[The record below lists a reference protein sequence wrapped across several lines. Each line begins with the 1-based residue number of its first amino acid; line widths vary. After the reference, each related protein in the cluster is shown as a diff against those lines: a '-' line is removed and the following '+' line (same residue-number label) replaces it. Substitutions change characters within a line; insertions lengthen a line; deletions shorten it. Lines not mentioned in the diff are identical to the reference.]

1 MAATVLRRID
11 EARNMARFYELDTQP
26 GLFGD
31 VSVTRHWGRIGS
43 NGQSKQHW
51 FADESSAD
59 DLADRLWRQKERRG
73 YVVPAPS
80 PGFSAKRCRK

>member
-11 EARNMARFYELDTQP
+11 QTQNMARFYELDVQP

-43 NGQSKQHW
+43 HGQSKQHW
-51 FADESSAD
+51 FADEPAAN
-59 DLADRLWRQKERRG
+59 DLAGRLQRQKERRG
-73 YVVPAPS
+73 YVAPAPS
-80 PGFSAKRCRK
+80 PVAPR

>member
-1 MAATVLRRID
+1 MATILRRID
-11 EARNMARFYELDTQP
+11 QSQNIARFYELDVQL

-51 FADESSAD
+51 FPTETAAN
-59 DLADRLWRQKERRG
+59 DLGAKLQRQKERRG
-73 YVVPAPS
+73 YMQIAPS
-80 PGFSAKRCRK
+80 PNTRSSPLV

>member
-11 EARNMARFYELDTQP
+11 QARNMARFYELDVQP

-51 FADESSAD
+51 FSSDAAAA
-59 DLADRLWRQKERRG
+59 DLAAKLTRQKERRG
-73 YVVPAPS
+73 YNRPLPS
-80 PGFSAKRCRK
+80 PDAFVKD

>member
-11 EARNMARFYELDTQP
+11 QTQNVARFYELDVQP

-51 FADESSAD
+51 FASHAAAAD
-59 DLADRLWRQKERRG
+59 LTSKLTRQKERRG
-73 YVVPAPS
+73 NVAQAPS
-80 PGFSAKRCRK
+80 PAMSY

>member
-1 MAATVLRRID
+1 MATTILRRID
-11 EARNMARFYELDTQP
+11 QALNMARFYELDVQP

-51 FADESSAD
+51 FPSESAADE
-59 DLADRLWRQKERRG
+59 LAAKLQRQKERRG
-73 YVVPAPS
+73 YLVPAPS
-80 PGFSAKRCRK
+80 PTNGH

>member
-1 MAATVLRRID
+1 MSATILRRID
-11 EARNMARFYELDTQP
+11 QSRNMARFYELDVQQ

-51 FADESSAD
+51 FSNEVAAA
-59 DLADRLWRQKERRG
+59 DLATKLTRQKERRG
-73 YVVPAPS
+73 YCSPLPAKAT
-80 PGFSAKRCRK
+80 FATN